1 MLIKSDI
8 FTQASGSLGGK
19 TFLNTRGG
27 MAIRARVIPTNP
39 ATARQQATRVTFGN
53 LSSEWSLGLTQ
64 AQRDAW
70 IAYAA
75 QNPVVG
81 KFGDPVLLS
90 GQMMY
95 IRLNG
100 IRLGAAEATILR
112 LLTVPSTSGLQTL
125 APVSAI
131 PEDGAADIEVTFD
144 DTEPWADLA
153 LTALIVYCT
162 RKRRAGVQFT
172 KGPWQLL
179 GTVLG
184 DATTPPTSPVMFA
197 NPFGETYAGDEKV
210 GIRTILTKQD
220 GRPSAV
226 QFFDSTAV

>member
-27 MAIRARVIPTNP
+27 LAIRARVIPTNP

-53 LSSEWSLGLTQ
+53 LSSEWSILLTQ
-64 AQRDAW
+64 AQRDSW
-70 IAYAA
+70 ISYAD
-75 QNPVVG
+75 QNPVTG
-81 KFGDPVLLS
+81 KFGDPVILS

-112 LLTVPSTSGLQTL
+112 LSVPPVLNGLEPL
-125 APVSAI
+125 AQVTAI
-131 PEDGAADIEVTFD
+131 PDSGMATIGITFD
-144 DTEPWADLA
+144 DAENWAFLA

-162 RKRRAGVQFT
+162 RKRSAGVKFT

-179 GTVLG
+179 GSILG
-184 DATTPPTSPVMFA
+184 DATTPPTSPQLLT
-197 NPFGETYAGDEKV
+197 NPFGETYSAGEKV
-210 GIRTILTKQD
+210 GIRTVLTMPD
-220 GRPSAV
+220 GKPSAV
-226 QFFDSTAV
+226 QFFDSTVV